1 MSFTLAM
8 VKNPRIWKRAQTEID
23 AFVGTDRLPEFD
35 DRSSLSYVDAIVR
48 ETMRWQPPG
57 PLGATMNTIF
67 QTALLMILKEFHT
80 PLQPV
85 ISTMV
90 STFLKVFSMYSR
102 DLLIMTLFDRDDRLW
117 KPLVSNQRPLT
128 VRA

>member
-1 MSFTLAM
+1 MVFTLAM

-48 ETMRWQPPG
+48 ETMRWQPPA
-57 PLGATMNTIF
+57 PLGATMNMIS
-67 QTALLMILKEFHT
+67 QTASLMILTQFHT

-85 ISTMV
+85 ISTMI
-90 STFLKVFSMYSR
+90 STFLKVFQIYSR
-102 DLLIMTLFDRDDRLW
+102 DLLIITLFDRGGCRW
-117 KPLVSNQRPLT
+117 KHLVCSRPPT
-128 VRA
+128 VCA

>member
-1 MSFTLAM
+1 M